1 MDRDN
6 RRMKHIKTYKIFE
19 SYSEV
24 KSIIKDFMN
33 DIEDEYGFECIYHDG
48 KTGWGYPCD
57 LALVFPM
64 QSNYIHR
71 HRHTVD
77 TEEYYMQKLSPP
89 VSIGLEKI
97 KYKYDIIYN
106 YIVNNM
112 YYDSLDI
119 KVVGMR
125 IGFRENQRAF
135 TFTSTDFLSFEDFE
149 KDVKEGKYFKL
160 IEVHNLNHPKIE
172 EMDNLV
178 ILFKKID

>member
-1 MDRDN
+1 MGRDI

-48 KTGWGYPCD
+48 KIGWGYPCD

-64 QSNYIHR
+64 QSNYIL
-71 HRHTVD
+71 D
-77 TEEYYMQKLSPP
+77 TEEYYNQKHSLP

-112 YYDSLDI
+112 NYDSLDI